1 MCSEVEVLAF
11 EPGAQSSRRHV
22 PIGGGDSAVFGEGAR
37 LKVRKNV
44 YIKITPTRIEL
55 SLGSAGGGEILSQTF
70 SHEIWEHA
78 WSAQLQPLDET
89 LQSLV
94 AKAGAEGARATVV
107 YESPSSVV
115 EVQSNSAIGKS
126 ALLAATLSVRD
137 ASSFN
142 LKTDPS
148 AFVQIAR
155 DESGEPKRTHIL
167 CAMDSAN
174 NTRMVVE
181 FVERGGLR
189 VDTLTPALSLTLRG
203 SVRAVQ
209 EMKTAEP
216 TAVLWYGDHH
226 AAFAVASA
234 GCVHYVRSIDLGVE
248 RLMEAMTSPIIRAGS
263 GNDSDVTLT
272 IGEARDIFHRM
283 GVPEY
288 DQVVDDARGL
298 HGSDLL
304 PLIQP
309 VLQRLVI
316 EIKQSIRFGV
326 PESKRDHIRLLL
338 MGPGASIPGLAQV
351 IADEAELDLINPN
364 HVGREISWTPMDDL
378 DAAAKLASQINLL
391 PPSAVATRV
400 IHRVRK
406 GMMAGIAVGLML
418 LAADAGWTLWAAR
431 ALDSRISALDP
442 IAQLVEQRQTEYDN
456 AAGELI
462 LAQQTIDNITKQLTS
477 QANWSAW
484 LAEMARLTPPE
495 IQLTRLSGS
504 YQKNN
509 PSAEVTGLVNVA
521 SAEQTRDLI
530 TEYLAS
536 LRSCPLVESV
546 ELGAVERNG
555 VSTEATHGFRI
566 AIRLVA
572 VPVTCSFEEKGS

>member
-1 MCSEVEVLAF
+1 VGVDSAAF
-11 EPGAQSSRRHV
+11 E
-22 PIGGGDSAVFGEGAR
+22 EGAR

-55 SLGSAGGGEILSQTF
+55 SLRSSGGGDILSQTL
-70 SHEIWEHA
+70 SHEIWEQA
-78 WSAQLQPLDET
+78 WSAQLQPLDEM
-89 LQSLV
+89 LQSLI
-94 AKAGAEGARATVV
+94 AKAGAEGAHASVV

-115 EVQSNSAIGKS
+115 EVQSNSAVGKG

-142 LKTDPS
+142 LETDPS

-155 DESGEPKRTHIL
+155 DETGEPKRTHIL

-174 NTRMVVE
+174 STRMVIE
-181 FVERGGLR
+181 LVERCGLH
-189 VDTLTPALSLTLRG
+189 VESLTPALALTLRE
-203 SVRAVQ
+203 SVHAVQ
-209 EMKTAEP
+209 EMQTTEP

-234 GCVHYVRSIDLGVE
+234 GCVHYVRAIDLGVE

-263 GNDSDVTLT
+263 CHDSDVTLT
-272 IGEARDIFHRM
+272 IEEARDIFHRM

-288 DQVVDDARGL
+288 EQIIDEARGL

-326 PESKRDHIRLLL
+326 PESKRDHIQLVL

-351 IADEAELDLINPN
+351 ISDEAELGLIDSKR
-364 HVGREISWTPMDDL
+364 VGREISWTPMDDL
-378 DAAAKLASQINLL
+378 DASAKLASQINLL
-391 PPSAVATRV
+391 PPSAVAKRVTR
-400 IHRVRK
+400 RVCK
-406 GMMAGIAVGLML
+406 GMMAGIAAGLML
-418 LAADAGWTLWAAR
+418 LAVDAGWTLWAAR
-431 ALDSRISALDP
+431 ALDARISALDP
-442 IAQLVEQRQTEYDN
+442 IAQRVGQRQKEYDD

-462 LAQQTIDNITKQLTS
+462 LAEQTIGNITQQLTV

-495 IQLTRLSGS
+495 IRLTRLSGS
-504 YQKNN
+504 YQKNK
-509 PSAEVTGLVNVA
+509 PSAEVAGIVNVA

-530 TEYLAS
+530 TDYLES

-555 VSTEATHGFRI
+555 VNTEATHGFRI
-566 AIRLVA
+566 AIHLVA
-572 VPVTCSFEEKGS
+572 VPAACSFMEDGS